1 MQLFISPGAC
11 SLAPH
16 IALREAGADFE
27 AVKVDLATRK
37 TEAGDDFLAVN
48 PSGKVPALTLDN
60 GQSLTENPAIL
71 LYIADQN
78 PEVGLAPAE
87 GSFERYQLLSRL
99 SFLGSEFHKAFVP
112 LFAPGASDEA
122 KAAAAVAVE
131 NHLAALDKE
140 LTGRDHFAGDSFS
153 VADIYLF
160 VMLGWPGYVDIDM
173 SAYPALGA
181 YAGKIAQRPA
191 VGAAL
196 KAEGLA

>member
-37 TEAGDDFLAVN
+37 TEAGDDFLSVN
-48 PSGKVPALTLDN
+48 PSGKVPALILDN
-60 GQSLTENPAIL
+60 GETLTENPAIL
-71 LYIADQN
+71 LYIADQGSAA
-78 PEVGLAPAE
+78 GLAPAE
-87 GSFERYQLLSRL
+87 GSLARYQLLSRL
-99 SFLGSEFHKAFVP
+99 SFLGSEFHKAFLP
-112 LFAPGASDEA
+112 LFAPGTSDES
-122 KAAAAVAVE
+122 KAAAAVAVK

-160 VMLGWPGYVDIDM
+160 VMLGWPGYVGIDM
-173 SAYPALGA
+173 SGYPALGA